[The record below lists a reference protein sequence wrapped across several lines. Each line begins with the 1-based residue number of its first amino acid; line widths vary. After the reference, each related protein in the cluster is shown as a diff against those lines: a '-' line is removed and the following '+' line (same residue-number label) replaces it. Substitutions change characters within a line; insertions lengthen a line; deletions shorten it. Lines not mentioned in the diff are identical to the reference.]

1 MISPKSSGRSSKG
14 NKNMKSL
21 EGKVAMVTGAGSKRG
36 MGRAVAVRLA
46 REGADVI
53 VLDKY
58 AAPKSIWPGDE
69 GWGGLED
76 VVKEVEARGKKALA
90 VVADVSKSK
99 EVDEAVAKAIKKFA
113 KIDILVHCGGIR
125 GAMTTPVTELSEEEW
140 RNIIDINLTGS
151 FLIAKAVARTMVP
164 DGQGK
169 KIVLIGSKAATEGYA
184 GSSGYCASKH
194 GVLGLGRT
202 LAAELAQ
209 YKINVN
215 IINPGGFETNL
226 RDSEIIKRA
235 KDQGIS
241 LAEAVEQE
249 SKKMGPGP
257 RIPLGRLGKPE
268 EIADLVFFLVSDQ
281 SAYITGKAIDIDGGG

>member
-1 MISPKSSGRSSKG
+1 
-14 NKNMKSL
+14 MKSL
-21 EGKVAMVTGAGSKRG
+21 EGKTAMVTGAGSKRG

-46 REGADVI
+46 REGADVV

-69 GWGGLED
+69 GWGGLEE
-76 VVKEVEARGKKALA
+76 VVKEVEAAGRKAIA
-90 VVADVSKSK
+90 VVVDVANGK
-99 EVDEAVAKAIKKFA
+99 EVDEAVGQAIKKFG

-140 RNIIDINLTGS
+140 RAIIDINLTGS
-151 FLIAKAVARTMVP
+151 FLISRAVARTMIP
-164 DGQGK
+164 NGEGK
-169 KIVLIGSKAATEGYA
+169 KIILIGSKAATEGYA

-226 RDSEIIKRA
+226 RDQEVIKRA
-235 KDQGIS
+235 KAQGIS
-241 LAEAVEQE
+241 LADAVAQE
-249 SKKMGPGP
+249 SKKIGPGA
-257 RIPLGRLGKPE
+257 RIPLGRLGRPE
-268 EIADLVFFLVSDQ
+268 EIADLVFFLVSGQ